1 MAPRAEPTIGVRL
14 WPEVYAIAKL
24 HTVPEPFPRPEPG
37 GAPVA
42 LIVGHDEVTLLAP
55 EEIVARHSA
64 LVVATMRGWRALTL
78 EAVFPPGTV
87 GLLAVASRALAEV
100 GVPVMVF
107 SSHDTDHF
115 LVPAETLGRALAALS
130 QARLG
135 RFLAPR

>member
-1 MAPRAEPTIGVRL
+1 MASPQEPTIGVRL
-14 WPEVYAIAKL
+14 WPQVYAIARL
-24 HTVPEPFPRPEPG
+24 RTLPEPLPLPPAD

-42 LIVGHDEVTLLAP
+42 LIVGHDEVSLLAP
-55 EEIVARHSA
+55 EA
-64 LVVATMRGWRALTL
+64 LVRRYAAIAEHVSDGWRALTL

-87 GLLAVASRALAEV
+87 GLLAVAGRALAEV

-115 LVPAETLGRALAALS
+115 LVPAETLGRALAALN

-135 RFLAPR
+135 RFLKAT

>member
-14 WPEVYAIAKL
+14 WPEPYAIAKL
-24 HTVPEPFPRPEPG
+24 RAVPDPLPSPG
-37 GAPVA
+37 ADDAPVA
-42 LIVGHDEVTLLAP
+42 LIVGHGEISLLAP
-55 EEIVARHSA
+55 EETVERHAA
-64 LVVATMRGWRALTL
+64 LVVEAMRGWRALTL

-87 GLLAVASRALAEV
+87 GLLAVASQVLADI

-115 LVPAETLGRALAALS
+115 LVPAGTLGRTLAALS

-135 RFLAPR
+135 RFLARR

>member
-1 MAPRAEPTIGVRL
+1 MPSPPESTIGVRL
-14 WPEVYAIAKL
+14 WPEVYAIARL
-24 HTVPEPFPRPEPG
+24 RAVPEPFPPLPAD

-42 LIVGHDEVTLLAP
+42 LIVGHDEVSLLAP
-55 EEIVARHSA
+55 EELVRSYSA
-64 LVVATMRGWRALTL
+64 LVQETTTGWRALTL

-87 GLLAVASRALAEV
+87 GLLAVASRVLAEI
-100 GVPVMVF
+100 GVPVMAF

-135 RFLAPR
+135 RFLARR

>member
-1 MAPRAEPTIGVRL
+1 MPSPPEPTIGVRL
-14 WPEVYAIAKL
+14 WPEAYAVARL
-24 HTVPEPFPRPEPG
+24 SAVPEPFPPLPAD

-42 LIVGHDEVTLLAP
+42 LIVGHDEVSLLAP
-55 EEIVARHSA
+55 EDLVRSYSA
-64 LVVATMRGWRALTL
+64 LVQQAMYGWRALTL

-87 GLLAVASRALAEV
+87 GLLAVAGRVLAEI

-115 LVPAETLGRALAALS
+115 LVPAEMLGRALAALS

-135 RFLAPR
+135 RFLARR

>member
-1 MAPRAEPTIGVRL
+1 MASPPEPTIGVRL
-14 WPEVYAIAKL
+14 WPQLYAIARL
-24 HTVPEPFPRPEPG
+24 RTVPDTFPSLPAD

-42 LIVGHDEVTLLAP
+42 LIVGHGEVSLLAP
-55 EEIVARHSA
+55 ER
-64 LVVATMRGWRALTL
+64 LVQSYASIAEEVSTGWRTLTL

-87 GLLAVASRALAEV
+87 GLLAVAGRVLAEV

-115 LVPAETLGRALAALS
+115 LVPADMLGRALAALN

-135 RFLAPR
+135 RFLASR